1 MSSIT
6 TSQNASFCI
15 PVGLTSLQKDLI
27 EILISTHA
35 KSLLQLC
42 NKQDPI
48 KTLEDGENGAKLT
61 LPALSPE
68 QLTSLLSTNIRAIA
82 NHPCLL
88 VEHYMPRKLLLMEP
102 GDRLIDTSDKFQ
114 KMAALLDSLRYRDRK
129 RFPNALQIAVIS
141 HSVKELDLI
150 EGYLL
155 GKSVKLKR
163 LSGTSLFDE
172 KHLYGEPETDSST
185 PVRSTGNSK
194 EDYDYGKRK
203 SRTSKG
209 DFRDWL
215 FVATS
220 THLARAPDLL
230 DGYSIDLVIGFDP
243 LIDENLEC
251 FARMRSA
258 GKKVPLV
265 KLLVKDSPDHY
276 SMVHRHA
283 KSVDDLFMDSLLH
296 FVKHR
301 QTITHD
307 DGTGWLRQFAE
318 ELLKETVPDPA
329 LIPTCSLANKYSQMD
344 LLESVTKF
352 QSLSPLS
359 TIDFKLEPVNQ
370 DLDIKTYQSVLMDRI
385 VQRLTACDAEYFA
398 REKEILDKRVQ
409 ETIRQ
414 NKLDELKV
422 DAATIFKQSRE
433 DEGPAL
439 ESAKKLS
446 KAQADDLKLR
456 ERLKFLSEQKA
467 SFEGRLGDDT
477 TPLSSQISALSADL
491 EVLKG
496 ERDTE
501 KQANVQRSMEND
513 ELRARYQSESSNA
526 ASKSMVLQQLR
537 ERRDELKARLSGP
550 AVSLFSRSA
559 LEHETALKEQLIQI
573 VRQSQFTQGYV
584 KKIQKQYFLNGS
596 QSSTKGG
603 GTSRS
608 RRQRN

>member
-1 MSSIT
+1 MSNT
-6 TSQNASFCI
+6 TSGQNASFCI

-42 NKQDPI
+42 ENGKY
-48 KTLEDGENGAKLT
+48 KALENGENDAKLT
-61 LPALSPE
+61 LPALSPN

-102 GDRLIDTSDKFQ
+102 GERLIDASDKFQ
-114 KMAALLDSLRYRDRK
+114 KMAALLDSLLYRDRK

-155 GKSVKLKR
+155 GKSIRLKR

-172 KHLYGEPETDSST
+172 KHLYGEPNTGSST
-185 PVRSTGNSK
+185 PVMSTGYSK
-194 EDYDYGKRK
+194 EDNDYRRRK
-203 SRTSKG
+203 NRVSKK
-209 DFRDWL
+209 DSRDWL

-251 FARMRSA
+251 FTRMRSA

-276 SMVHRHA
+276 SLVHRQA
-283 KSVDDLFMDSLLH
+283 GNDQDLFLDSLLH
-296 FVKHR
+296 FVR
-301 QTITHD
+301 NRRAITYQE
-307 DGTGWLRQFAE
+307 GTGWLRQFAE
-318 ELLKETVPDPA
+318 ELLAESIPNAA
-329 LIPTCSLANKYSQMD
+329 LIPTCNLTNEYSQMD
-344 LLESVTKF
+344 LSESVTNF
-352 QSLSPLS
+352 PSLSPLL
-359 TIDFKLEPVNQ
+359 TVNYKLEPVLQ

-385 VQRLTACDAEYFA
+385 VQRLTSCDEEYFA
-398 REKEILDKRVQ
+398 REKEILSKRLQ

-414 NKLDELKV
+414 NKLDELTEN
-422 DAATIFKQSRE
+422 AAAVFKQSRE
-433 DEGPAL
+433 EEGPAL
-439 ESAKKLS
+439 ESAKKLG
-446 KAQADDLKLR
+446 KAQADDLKLC
-456 ERLKFLSEQKA
+456 ERLKSLIEQKS
-467 SFEGRLGDDT
+467 SFENKLGDET

-491 EVLKG
+491 EAAKT
-496 ERDTE
+496 ERDAQ
-501 KQANVQRSMEND
+501 KQANAQRSLTND
-513 ELRARYQSESSNA
+513 DLRVRYQLESSNA
-526 ASKSMVLQQLR
+526 ANMSMVIKKLR
-537 ERRDELKARLSGP
+537 ERRDELKARVSGP
-550 AVSLFSRSA
+550 AVNLFSRSA
-559 LEHETALKEQLIQI
+559 LENEAALKEQLIQI

-584 KKIQKQYFLNGS
+584 KRIQKQFFLNGS
-596 QSSTKGG
+596 HNSVKSAS
-603 GTSRS
+603 TSRS